1 MFVGEAPGKD
11 ELVTHR
17 PFTGGSGKVLTSLC
31 MSTDID
37 RRQSYITNTVKCRP
51 TAMDPVTKEL
61 KDRAPTKTE
70 LAHCAP
76 YLQEELDRV
85 KPNLVVA
92 LGASALYVFKDRN
105 EIGKF
110 RGQCFTTAAGQK
122 VLGTYHPAMLMRQQ
136 RMFPLV
142 IEDLRRAKKEAEN
155 PGLHRV
161 EVGYRTFGPG
171 GGDLPALR
179 AAALKAGYLV
189 EDLETTGLSGREDQ
203 ILCCGFGTAPQ
214 QADTYAW
221 TADVAEFV
229 RQAHLDPDIQIVGQ
243 NSESFDFEFL
253 FDKGIPRPTGGPRKR
268 FDTLLAFHLISA
280 DLPKD
285 LGTQGSVYTDREYWK
300 DKGRNAKSLE
310 ETMEYCC
317 EDIDGTCRSFLTQ
330 QKELAYLGMEDLYYG
345 SVMPLQPVLRK
356 MTRRGLRKDAHKAA
370 TWSLAMNLTADKKE
384 EVLRKGLGDPFF
396 SVNSSKQVMKLLY
409 EDLQLPIQ
417 YTRDKNRGSRPTAN
431 AEAIEALAL
440 LTDNPVFHHFN
451 EIRTLRKWASTYCDV
466 ETDEA
471 SFVHPEF
478 GSAKAANGRLN
489 SWNPNGQ
496 NIPVELREMFIADS
510 PDHVIVS
517 ADYSQVEWRCEM
529 ALAGDQLGLE
539 LFASGK
545 DIHRM
550 AATGFTGVPY
560 HEVTQDQRHAAKFI
574 VYGLLYGRSA
584 ASIAKQTG
592 SSKEAVEAQI
602 KGFFKVFT
610 GVDRHTELI
619 QRLVAKQQYLR
630 NPFAR
635 RRWWYT
641 RQMTEVLNFL
651 PSSTAA
657 DMMYLVLPKLEA
669 QLPPG
674 ATLRL
679 TVHDEIDVVSPRD
692 TKTLLQVRDCIKD
705 IMEAPWPQVRAASL
719 HPERIDHFFPRGWYV
734 PVDITYGDNWK
745 QCKPKSKAE
754 EAEQLAFQQKL
765 GVLL

>member
-1 MFVGEAPGKD
+1 MFVGEAPGKE
-11 ELVTHR
+11 ELVSKR
-17 PFTGGSGKVLTSLC
+17 PFTGGSGRLFTSLC
-31 MSTDID
+31 MDVGID

-51 TAMDPVTKEL
+51 TSLDPVTKEP
-61 KDRAPTKTE
+61 KDRAPTPVE
-70 LAHCAP
+70 MAHCAP
-76 YLQEELDRV
+76 YLQEELDAV
-85 KPNLVVA
+85 QPNLVVA
-92 LGASALYVFKDRN
+92 LGASALYVFKDRS

-110 RGQCFTTAAGQK
+110 RGQCFTTAKGQK
-122 VLGTYHPAMLMRQQ
+122 VLGTYHPAALMRQQ
-136 RMFPLV
+136 HMFPLV
-142 IEDLRRAKKEAEN
+142 IEDLRKAKEEAKTAA
-155 PGLHRV
+155 LQRV

-171 GGDLPALR
+171 GGDLAALR
-179 AAALKAGYLV
+179 AAALQSGYLV
-189 EDLETTGLSGREDQ
+189 EDLETTGLSGDHDQ

-214 QADTYAW
+214 QADTYTW
-221 TADVAEFV
+221 SADVAEFV
-229 RQAHLDPDIQIVGQ
+229 RQAHLHPDIQIVGQ

-253 FDKGIPRPTGGPRKR
+253 LAKGIPRPTGGPRKR

-285 LGTQGSVYTDREYWK
+285 LGTLGSVYTDREYWK
-300 DKGRNAKSLE
+300 EKGRRAKSLQ

-317 EDIDGTCRSFLTQ
+317 EDIDGTCRAYLTQ
-330 QKELAYLGMEDLYYG
+330 KKELAYLGMEDLYYG
-345 SVMPLQPVLRK
+345 SVMPLQPVLRD
-356 MTRRGLRKDAHKAA
+356 MTRRGLKKDEHKAA
-370 TWSLAMNLTADKKE
+370 MWSLAMNATADKKE
-384 EVLRKGLGDPFF
+384 DILRKGLGDPYF

-409 EDLQLPIQ
+409 EDLGLPIQ

-431 AEAIEALAL
+431 AEAIETLAT

-466 ETDEA
+466 ETDA
-471 SFVHPEF
+471 NGYVHPEF

-489 SWNPNGQ
+489 SWRPNAQ
-496 NIPVELREMFIADS
+496 NVPVELREIFVADT
-510 PDHVIVS
+510 PDHVIVA

-529 ALAGDQLGLE
+529 ALSGDQLGLE

-560 HEVTQDQRHAAKFI
+560 GDVTQAQRHAAKFI

-592 SSKEAVEAQI
+592 ASKEEVESQI

-610 GVDRHTELI
+610 GVSSHTDLI
-619 QRLVAKQQYLR
+619 QRLVTKQQYLR

-657 DMMYLVLPKLEA
+657 DMMYLILPKLEA
-669 QLPPG
+669 QLPAG

-692 TKTLLQVRDCIKD
+692 LKTLKQVTECIRD
-705 IMEAPWPQVRAASL
+705 IMQAPWPQVRDASL
-719 HPERIDHFFPRGWYV
+719 HPDRVDKYFPNGWYV
-734 PVDITYGDNWK
+734 PVELTYGDTWK
-745 QCKPKSKAE
+745 DCKPKTKEE
-754 EAEQLAFQQKL
+754 EAQQLAFQRSL
-765 GVLL
+765 GVI